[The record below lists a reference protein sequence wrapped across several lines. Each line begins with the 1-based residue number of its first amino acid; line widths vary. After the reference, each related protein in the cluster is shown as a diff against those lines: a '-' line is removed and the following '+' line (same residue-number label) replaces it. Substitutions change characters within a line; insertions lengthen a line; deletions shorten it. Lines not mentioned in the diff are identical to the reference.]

1 MLMSRRHNMA
11 AALVAAAIVCAGAAL
26 RLRAADDKAE
36 PAAAKASGNSG
47 KDRFFEMRTY
57 YAAEGKMDA
66 LNARFRDHTN
76 KLFQKH
82 GIDLV
87 GYWQPV
93 DKKDVLIY
101 ILAYPSR
108 EAREKAWKEFNADPD
123 WQAAKKKSEET
134 GTLVTKVDQVFMTPT
149 DYSPIK

>member
-1 MLMSRRHNMA
+1 MIMMRGRKTA
-11 AALVAAAIVCAGAAL
+11 AALVAAAVLACGAAL
-26 RLRAADDKAE
+26 RLRAADPDKDAS
-36 PAAAKASGNSG
+36 PAAAKASAG

-57 YAAEGKMDA
+57 YAAPGKLDD

-82 GIDLV
+82 GMELV

-93 DKKDVLIY
+93 DKKDVLVY

-108 EAREKAWKEFNADPD
+108 EAREKSWKEFNADPE
-123 WQAAKKKSEET
+123 WVKAREASERN
-134 GTLVTKVDQVFMTPT
+134 GKLVARAESVYMTPT